1 MRKLLTL
8 FTLIFAVGITAA
20 AFDAEARKMGG
31 GRSFGK
37 SYKTAPAQPAKQNTA
52 NQAGQTQTPKKS
64 GGMMGGLLGG
74 LLAGG
79 LLAAL
84 FSSGAF
90 EGFKMM
96 DFLLIA
102 ALAFVAFKIFSTLR
116 KGKAQTARPAYGGP
130 QQFEA
135 PKPFSPTPA
144 AENSAAASTAG
155 SSGFA
160 PSDVPFN
167 LPPGFDM
174 QAFLQGSREHYRT
187 LQEAWNTNDLEK
199 IREYV
204 SPELFSDLSQERAT
218 LSGDQHTEVMFV
230 DAELVRADH
239 TSYHAQVSLKF
250 SGRYRDS
257 HEGVEQDITEIWHLE
272 RDLNQENAPWL
283 IVGLEDTTS
292 A

>member
-8 FTLIFAVGITAA
+8 FTLIFAIGITAT

-31 GRSFGK
+31 GRSMGK
-37 SYKTAPAQPAKQNTA
+37 SYKTAPAQPANQQAAGQNTA
-52 NQAGQTQTPKKS
+52 GQAQAPKKS
-64 GGMMGGLLGG
+64 GGLMGGLLGG

-79 LLAAL
+79 LIAAL
-84 FSSGAF
+84 MGSGAF
-90 EGFKMM
+90 EGFQIM
-96 DFLLIA
+96 DFLMMA
-102 ALAFVAFKIFSTLR
+102 GLAFVAFKIFSALR
-116 KGKAQTARPAYGGP
+116 KGKAPAPASRAAYNGP

-135 PKPFSPTPA
+135 PQQPVASSP
-144 AENSAAASTAG
+144 STGGAG
-155 SSGFA
+155 GFA
-160 PSDVPFN
+160 ASDVPFN

-174 QAFLQGSREHYRT
+174 QAFLQGSRDHYRT
-187 LQEAWNTNDLEK
+187 LQEAWNKDDLEK

-204 SPELFSDLSQERAT
+204 TPELFADLSKERAT
-218 LSGDQHTEVMFV
+218 LSGEQHTEVMFV

-257 HEGVEQDITEIWHLE
+257 QEGVEQDIREVWHLE
-272 RDLNQENAPWL
+272 RDLTKENAPWL
-283 IVGLEDTTS
+283 IVGLEDN

>member
-8 FTLIFAVGITAA
+8 FTLIFAIGITAT

-102 ALAFVAFKIFSTLR
+102 GLAFVAFKIFSTLR
-116 KGKAQTARPAYGGP
+116 KGKAQTARPAFGGP

-135 PKPFSPTPA
+135 PKPFTAAPTVA
-144 AENSAAASTAG
+144 NASVASG
-155 SSGFA
+155 GFA

-174 QAFLQGSREHYRT
+174 QAFLQGSREHYRA

-204 SPELFSDLSQERAT
+204 SPELFADLTQERAT
-218 LSGDQHTEVMFV
+218 LTGDQHTEVMFV

-257 HEGVEQDITEIWHLE
+257 HEGVEQDIQEVWHLE

-283 IVGLEDTTS
+283 IVGLEDN

>member
-8 FTLIFAVGITAA
+8 FTLIFAIGITAT

-102 ALAFVAFKIFSTLR
+102 GLAFVAFKIFSTLR
-116 KGKAQTARPAYGGP
+116 KGKAQTARPAFGGP

-135 PKPFSPTPA
+135 PKPFSATPA
-144 AENSAAASTAG
+144 ADTNTA

-187 LQEAWNTNDLEK
+187 LQEAWNTNNLEK

-204 SPELFSDLSQERAT
+204 SPELFADLSQERAT
-218 LSGDQHTEVMFV
+218 LTGDQHTEVMFV

-257 HEGVEQDITEIWHLE
+257 QEAIEQDIKEVWHLE
-272 RDLNQENAPWL
+272 RDLTQENAPWL
-283 IVGLEDTTS
+283 IVGLEDEAS

>member
-8 FTLIFAVGITAA
+8 FTLIFAVGITAT

-37 SYKTAPAQPAKQNTA
+37 SFKTAPAQPAKQQAAGKNT
-52 NQAGQTQTPKKS
+52 AGQTQTPKKS

-79 LLAAL
+79 LFAAL
-84 FSSGAF
+84 LGSGAF
-90 EGFKMM
+90 SGLQMM

-102 ALAFVAFKIFSTLR
+102 GLAFVAFKIFGALR
-116 KGKAQTARPAYGGP
+116 KGKAPASRAAYSGP

-135 PKPFSPTPA
+135 PQQPVTPM
-144 AENSAAASTAG
+144 SAAPAGASG
-155 SSGFA
+155 GFA

-204 SPELFSDLSQERAT
+204 SPALFNDLSQERAT
-218 LSGDQHTEVMFV
+218 LTGDQHTEVMFV

-257 HEGVEQDITEIWHLE
+257 QEAIEQDINEVWHLE
-272 RDLNQENAPWL
+272 RDLTQENAPWL
-283 IVGLEDTTS
+283 IVGLDENNNS
-292 A
+292 

>member
-8 FTLIFAVGITAA
+8 FTLIFAIGITAT

-37 SYKTAPAQPAKQNTA
+37 SYKTAPAQPAKQQTAGQNT
-52 NQAGQTQTPKKS
+52 AGQTQTPKKS
-64 GGMMGGLLGG
+64 GGLMGGLLGG

-79 LLAAL
+79 LIAAL
-84 FSSGAF
+84 MGSGAF
-90 EGFKMM
+90 EGFQIM
-96 DFLLIA
+96 DFLMMA
-102 ALAFVAFKIFSTLR
+102 GLAFVAFKIFSALR
-116 KGKAQTARPAYGGP
+116 KGKAPASRAAYSGP
-130 QQFEA
+130 QNFEA
-135 PKPFSPTPA
+135 PRNQPLASSSPA
-144 AENSAAASTAG
+144 AAAGGFTASE
-155 SSGFA
+155 
-160 PSDVPFN
+160 VPFN

-187 LQEAWNTNDLEK
+187 LQEAWNKNDLEK
-199 IREYV
+199 VREYV
-204 SPELFSDLSQERAT
+204 TPELFADLSQERAT
-218 LSGDQHTEVMFV
+218 LNGDQHTEVMFV

-257 HEGVEQDITEIWHLE
+257 QEAVEQDIREVWHLE
-272 RDLNQENAPWL
+272 RDLTKDNAPWL
-283 IVGLEDTTS
+283 IVGLEDN

>member
-8 FTLIFAVGITAA
+8 FTLIFAIGITAT

-96 DFLLIA
+96 DFLLMA
-102 ALAFVAFKIFSTLR
+102 GLAFVAFKIFSTLR
-116 KGKAQTARPAYGGP
+116 KGKAQTARPAFGGP

-135 PKPFSPTPA
+135 PKPFAATPA
-144 AENSAAASTAG
+144 ADSNTASN
-155 SSGFA
+155 GFA

-187 LQEAWNTNDLEK
+187 LQQAWNTNDLEK

-204 SPELFSDLSQERAT
+204 SPELFADLSQERAT
-218 LSGDQHTEVMFV
+218 LTGDQHTEVMFV

-257 HEGVEQDITEIWHLE
+257 HEAIEQDIKEVWHLE
-272 RDLNQENAPWL
+272 RDLTQENAPWL
-283 IVGLEDTTS
+283 IVGLEDEAS

>member
-8 FTLIFAVGITAA
+8 FTLIFAIGLTAT
-20 AFDAEARKMGG
+20 AFDAEARKMGS

-37 SYKTAPAQPAKQNTA
+37 SFKTAPAQPAKKSA
-52 NQAGQTQTPKKS
+52 PNQAGQNSTPKKS

-90 EGFKMM
+90 EGVKMM

-102 ALAFVAFKIFSTLR
+102 GLAFVAFKIFSTLR
-116 KGKAQTARPAYGGP
+116 KGKAQTQRPAFGGP

-135 PKPFSPTPA
+135 AKPFSPTPIGQG
-144 AENSAAASTAG
+144 G
-155 SSGFA
+155 SGGFA

-204 SPELFSDLSQERAT
+204 SPEMFADLSQERAT
-218 LSGDQHTEVMFV
+218 LTGDQHTEVMFV

-257 HEGVEQDITEIWHLE
+257 HEAIEQDIQEVWHLE
-272 RDLNQENAPWL
+272 RNLTQDNAPWL
-283 IVGLEDTTS
+283 IVGIEDN

>member
-8 FTLIFAVGITAA
+8 FTLIFAIGFTAT

-37 SYKTAPAQPAKQNTA
+37 SFKTAPAQPAKQQNTA
-52 NQAGQTQTPKKS
+52 NQAGQTPKKS
-64 GGMMGGLLGG
+64 GGMMGGLMGG

-102 ALAFVAFKIFSTLR
+102 GMAFVAFKIFSTLR
-116 KGKAQTARPAYGGP
+116 KGKAQTARPAFGGP

-135 PKPFSPTPA
+135 PQPFSAAPA
-144 AENSAAASTAG
+144 VANAASG
-155 SSGFA
+155 GFT

-187 LQEAWNTNDLEK
+187 LQDAWNTNNLEK

-204 SPELFSDLSQERAT
+204 SPELFADLSQERAT
-218 LSGDQHTEVMFV
+218 LSGDQYTEVMFV

-239 TSYHAQVSLKF
+239 TSYNAQVSLKF

-257 HEGVEQDITEIWHLE
+257 VEAIEQDIQEVWHLE

-283 IVGLEDTTS
+283 IVGLEDEAS

>member
-8 FTLIFAVGITAA
+8 FTLIFAIGITAT

-31 GRSFGK
+31 NRSFGK
-37 SYKTAPAQPAKQNTA
+37 SYKTAPAQPAKQQNTA
-52 NQAGQTQTPKKS
+52 NAAGQTQTPKKS

-90 EGFKMM
+90 EGFKIM
-96 DFLLIA
+96 DFLLMA
-102 ALAFVAFKIFSTLR
+102 GLAFVAFKIFSTLR
-116 KGKAQTARPAYGGP
+116 KNKAQAPKPAYGGP

-135 PKPFSPTPA
+135 PKPFSPPPA
-144 AENSAAASTAG
+144 TTDHSAASN
-155 SSGFA
+155 GFA

-167 LPPGFDM
+167 LPPGFDL

-187 LQEAWNTNDLEK
+187 LQQAWNTNDLEK

-204 SPELFSDLSQERAT
+204 SPELFADLKQERAT

-257 HEGVEQDITEIWHLE
+257 TEAVEQDINEVWHLE
-272 RDLNQENAPWL
+272 RDLTQDNAPWL
-283 IVGLEDTTS
+283 IVGLEND

>member
-8 FTLIFAVGITAA
+8 FTLIFAIGITTT

-52 NQAGQTQTPKKS
+52 NQAGQSPTPKKS
-64 GGMMGGLLGG
+64 GGMMGGLMGG

-84 FSSGAF
+84 FGSGAF
-90 EGFKMM
+90 DGFKMM

-102 ALAFVAFKIFSTLR
+102 GLAFVAFKIFSTLR

-135 PKPFSPTPA
+135 PPAFSPA
-144 AENSAAASTAG
+144 ASSAADSNSVG
-155 SSGFA
+155 GGFT

-187 LQEAWNTNDLEK
+187 LQESWNTNDLEK

-204 SPELFSDLSQERAT
+204 SPELFADLSQERAT

-257 HEGVEQDITEIWHLE
+257 VEAVEQDIQEVWHLE
-272 RDLNQENAPWL
+272 RDLTQENAPWL
-283 IVGLEDTTS
+283 IVGLEDN
-292 A
+292 AVA

>member
-8 FTLIFAVGITAA
+8 FTLIFAIGITAT

-37 SYKTAPAQPAKQNTA
+37 SYKTAPAQPAKQQNTA
-52 NQAGQTQTPKKS
+52 NQSGQTPKKS

-90 EGFKMM
+90 EGFQMM
-96 DFLLIA
+96 DFVLIA
-102 ALAFVAFKIFSTLR
+102 GLAFIAFKIFSALR
-116 KGKAQTARPAYGGP
+116 KGKAPASRTAYSGP
-130 QQFEA
+130 QHFEA
-135 PKPFSPTPA
+135 PQQPITP
-144 AENSAAASTAG
+144 SASTTAAS
-155 SSGFA
+155 GFVA
-160 PSDVPFN
+160 SEVPFN
-167 LPPGFDM
+167 LPPDFDM

-187 LQEAWNTNDLEK
+187 LQAAWNTNDLEK

-204 SPELFSDLSQERAT
+204 TPELFADLSQERAT
-218 LSGDQHTEVMFV
+218 LTGDQHTEVMFV

-257 HEGVEQDITEIWHLE
+257 HEAVEQDIHEVWHLE
-272 RDLNQENAPWL
+272 RDLTKDNAPWL
-283 IVGLEDTTS
+283 IVGLEDN

>member
-8 FTLIFAVGITAA
+8 FTLIFAIGVTAT

-31 GRSFGK
+31 GRSMGK
-37 SYKTAPAQPAKQNTA
+37 SYKTAPAQPATQQTAGQNT
-52 NQAGQTQTPKKS
+52 AGQTQTPKKS
-64 GGMMGGLLGG
+64 GGLMGGLLGG

-79 LLAAL
+79 LIAAL
-84 FSSGAF
+84 MGSGAF
-90 EGFKMM
+90 EGFQIM
-96 DFLLIA
+96 DFLMMA
-102 ALAFVAFKIFSTLR
+102 GLAFVAFKIFSALR
-116 KGKAQTARPAYGGP
+116 KGKAQAPSPRTAYSGP

-135 PKPFSPTPA
+135 PQEQPLTPSSPTA
-144 AENSAAASTAG
+144 VA
-155 SSGFA
+155 SGFA
-160 PSDVPFN
+160 ASDVPFN
-167 LPPGFDM
+167 LPPNFDV

-187 LQEAWNTNDLEK
+187 LQDAWNKDDLEK

-204 SPELFSDLSQERAT
+204 TPELFADLSKERAT
-218 LSGDQHTEVMFV
+218 LSGEQHTEVMFV

-257 HEGVEQDITEIWHLE
+257 QEGVEQDIKEVWHLE
-272 RDLNQENAPWL
+272 RDLTKENAPWL
-283 IVGLEDTTS
+283 IVGLEDE

>member
-8 FTLIFAVGITAA
+8 FTLIFAIGVTAT

-31 GRSFGK
+31 GRSMGK
-37 SYKTAPAQPAKQNTA
+37 SYKTAPAQPAKQQTAGQNT
-52 NQAGQTQTPKKS
+52 AGQTQTPKKS
-64 GGMMGGLLGG
+64 GGLMGGLLGG

-79 LLAAL
+79 LIAAL
-84 FSSGAF
+84 MGSGAF
-90 EGFKMM
+90 EGFQIM
-96 DFLLIA
+96 DFLMIA
-102 ALAFVAFKIFSTLR
+102 GLAFVAFKIFGALR
-116 KGKAQTARPAYGGP
+116 KGKAQAQPPLTAYSGP

-135 PKPFSPTPA
+135 PKEQPLTSSSPTA
-144 AENSAAASTAG
+144 VA
-155 SSGFA
+155 SGFA
-160 PSDVPFN
+160 ASDVPFN
-167 LPPGFDM
+167 LPPNFDM

-187 LQEAWNTNDLEK
+187 LQEAWNKDDLEK

-204 SPELFSDLSQERAT
+204 TPELFADLSKERAT
-218 LSGDQHTEVMFV
+218 LSGEQHTEVMFV

-257 HEGVEQDITEIWHLE
+257 QEGVEQDIKEVWHLE
-272 RDLNQENAPWL
+272 RDLTKENAPWL
-283 IVGLEDTTS
+283 IVGLEDEAS

>member
-8 FTLIFAVGITAA
+8 FTLIFAIGITAT

-37 SYKTAPAQPAKQNTA
+37 SFKTAPAQPAKQQTAGKNT
-52 NQAGQTQTPKKS
+52 AGQTQSPKKT

-79 LLAAL
+79 LFAAL
-84 FSSGAF
+84 LGSGAF
-90 EGFKMM
+90 EGFQMM

-102 ALAFVAFKIFSTLR
+102 GLAFVAFKILGALR
-116 KGKAQTARPAYGGP
+116 RGREQAPRAAYGGP
-130 QQFEA
+130 QRFEA
-135 PKPFSPTPA
+135 PQPLSATPP
-144 AENSAAASTAG
+144 ASQG
-155 SSGFA
+155 GGFA

-187 LQEAWNTNDLEK
+187 LQDAWNTNDLEK

-218 LSGDQHTEVMFV
+218 LTGDQHTEVMFV

-257 HEGVEQDITEIWHLE
+257 VEAIEQDINEVWHLE
-272 RDLNQENAPWL
+272 RDLTTENTPWL
-283 IVGLEDTTS
+283 IVGLDENNND
-292 A
+292 